1 MLFYTRRLLLP
12 VSASLQISLP
22 QWDTLPHSSS
32 SLRLYWNRVKGGEG
46 TMERIIVE
54 LAWVVGMPA
63 GMWKIEAEV
72 SLHIIATWL
81 CKDEVMLNCKR
92 KA

>member
-1 MLFYTRRLLLP
+1 M
-12 VSASLQISLP
+12 
-22 QWDTLPHSSS
+22 
-32 SLRLYWNRVKGGEG
+32 GGEG

-63 GMWKIEAEV
+63 DMWKIEAEV